1 MQNLKFNQPDRDLL
15 WANFNAA
22 EAEPHIQ
29 ELPNKSSQSG
39 LVSGMD
45 NQSKS
50 MQPIYDTEQS
60 FREKYNG
67 WAQSSN
73 SSSKRSYNQIG

>member
-1 MQNLKFNQPDRDLL
+1 M
-15 WANFNAA
+15 NFNAA

-50 MQPIYDTEQS
+50 IHPTYDYGQS
-60 FREKYNG
+60 FERKSITAELKV
-67 WAQSSN
+67 QN
-73 SSSKRSYNQIG
+73 SSSKPSYNQIG